1 MCLTLAATKLQVN
14 RVWLVRGKLKENY
27 VIGLQVSGLYYF
39 FIVQTNFPHFQ
50 SLQEEFFKKKKE
62 GRRQG
67 NQFSFYNEEHVLYIQ
82 SPS

>member
-1 MCLTLAATKLQVN
+1 MFDACSNKTASKSCVA
-14 RVWLVRGKLKENY
+14 RSGKLKENY
-27 VIGLQVSGLYYF
+27 VIGLPVSGLYYF

-50 SLQEEFFKKKKE
+50 SLQEDFFKKKKE